1 MTYRFHENDRFHHEI
16 LPALGSAWQQGAD
29 VGEVPAAASA
39 TSDGDAGTWLSTW
52 SAKKPVPFS
61 AAEGAYLHCEPMG
74 RALLEQRVFD
84 RLDARL
90 SGAEGPRT

>member
-1 MTYRFHENDRFHHEI
+1 MTYRSNENDRFHHEI
-16 LPALGSAWQQGAD
+16 LPALDSAWRQGAD

-52 SAKKPVPFS
+52 SAKELVPFS
-61 AAEGAYLHCEPMG
+61 ATEGAHLHCEPMG

-84 RLDARL
+84 WLDARL
-90 SGAEGPRT
+90 SEAEGPRT